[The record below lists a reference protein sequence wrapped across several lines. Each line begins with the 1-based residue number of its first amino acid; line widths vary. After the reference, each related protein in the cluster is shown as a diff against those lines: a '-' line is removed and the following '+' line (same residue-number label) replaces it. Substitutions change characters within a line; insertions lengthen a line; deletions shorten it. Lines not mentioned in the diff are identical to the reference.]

1 MITSVLNVSDK
12 GVEDRNGKNTML
24 MVMMVMMVMMLVV
37 MSVDDGEDVCGDGD
51 DI

>member
-1 MITSVLNVSDK
+1 
-12 GVEDRNGKNTML
+12 ML
-24 MVMMVMMVMMLVV
+24 MVMRMVMMVMMLVV

>member
-1 MITSVLNVSDK
+1 MFSKSVTKVLK
-12 GVEDRNGKNTML
+12 TGKRYGKKHTML

>member
-24 MVMMVMMVMMLVV
+24 MVMMVMMLVV

>member
-1 MITSVLNVSDK
+1 MSVTKVLK
-12 GVEDRNGKNTML
+12 IGIRNGKNTML
-24 MVMMVMMVMMLVV
+24 MVMMVMMLVV